1 MSIGQRISELRRN
14 HGYSQEYIAEK
25 LNVSRQAVS
34 KWEQD
39 LSAPDTYNLI
49 ALAELLGVSVEY
61 LATGKKQEPTQE
73 LPPNPSSVTDSAINT
88 PKIAGLILL
97 GAGLLALILGCILSR
112 ILLAISAL
120 LLLYGILC
128 LTVRKHLGLVLLG
141 VSLVISLL
149 LVTMLMPIRVAG
161 DSGNSVTVITL
172 FPLTLRIVIAAAVIF
187 ILIKIIRK
195 YKNKIR

>member
-1 MSIGQRISELRRN
+1 MSIGQRIGELRRGY
-14 HGYSQEYIAEK
+14 GYSQEYIAEK

-61 LATGKKQEPTQE
+61 LATGKKQESPQE
-73 LPPNPSSVTDSAINT
+73 APSPLPAAQPNGINT

-97 GAGLLALILGCILSR
+97 GAGLLALILGFLFSET
-112 ILLAISAL
+112 LLIIAAL

-128 LTVRKHLGLVLLG
+128 LTLRRHLALVLVW
-141 VSLVISLL
+141 VSIVILFFITTALTPMKIVGSS
-149 LVTMLMPIRVAG
+149 PDG
-161 DSGNSVTVITL
+161 GVTVRSTVTPIFWCL
-172 FPLTLRIVIAAAVIF
+172 LGAAVVF
-187 ILIKIIRK
+187 TVIKIVQAIK
-195 YKNKIR
+195 KK

>member
-1 MSIGQRISELRRN
+1 MTIGQRIGETRRN
-14 HGYSQEYIAEK
+14 RGYSQEYVAEQ
-25 LNVSRQAVS
+25 LNISRQAVS

-73 LPPNPSSVTDSAINT
+73 PSPNPPLTVDSAINT

-97 GAGLLALILGCILSR
+97 GAGLLALILGCILSKT
-112 ILLAISAL
+112 LLAVSAL

-128 LTVRKHLGLVLLG
+128 FTVRKHLGIVLLCI
-141 VSLVISLL
+141 SLVISLL
-149 LVTMLMPIRVAG
+149 LATMLMPIRVAV
-161 DSGNSVTVITL
+161 DSHHGGTVVTLYPPVLGIVITV
-172 FPLTLRIVIAAAVIF
+172 TI
-187 ILIKIIRK
+187 ILILVKIIRER
-195 YKNKIR
+195 KNKTK

>member
-1 MSIGQRISELRRN
+1 MSIGQRIGELRRGY
-14 HGYSQEYIAEK
+14 GYSQEYIAEK

-61 LATGKKQEPTQE
+61 LATGKKQESPQE
-73 LPPNPSSVTDSAINT
+73 APSPLSAGQSNGINT

-97 GAGLLALILGCILSR
+97 GAGLLALILGFLFAET
-112 ILLAISAL
+112 LLISAAL

-128 LTVRKHLGLVLLG
+128 LTLRRHLALVLVW
-141 VSLVISLL
+141 VSIVILFFITTALTPMKIVGSS
-149 LVTMLMPIRVAG
+149 PDG
-161 DSGNSVTVITL
+161 GVTVRSTITPFFWCL
-172 FPLTLRIVIAAAVIF
+172 FGAAVIF
-187 ILIKIIRK
+187 TVIKIVQAAK
-195 YKNKIR
+195 KK